1 LKDKDPNSNTFLSRF
16 FLEKTKEN
24 LAGKPKDKNPAS
36 ENQTR
41 RKPIY
46 NTMGFQSFVVS
57 VTEQKKGGRSSS
69 FFRFSCCS
77 GHERKKVFFLWKKR
91 SQRRVLAFGL
101 PFWGKIIG
109 SIDVSLWSP
118 VKQAERS
125 EMGVVASIKRSTSD
139 TYSV

>member
-1 LKDKDPNSNTFLSRF
+1 MLFGSGKKF
-16 FLEKTKEN
+16 FLCEKGESKE
-24 LAGKPKDKNPAS
+24 
-36 ENQTR
+36 
-41 RKPIY
+41 
-46 NTMGFQSFVVS
+46 
-57 VTEQKKGGRSSS
+57 
-69 FFRFSCCS
+69 
-77 GHERKKVFFLWKKR
+77 
-91 SQRRVLAFGL
+91 VLAFGL

>member
-1 LKDKDPNSNTFLSRF
+1 
-16 FLEKTKEN
+16 
-24 LAGKPKDKNPAS
+24 
-36 ENQTR
+36 
-41 RKPIY
+41 
-46 NTMGFQSFVVS
+46 M
-57 VTEQKKGGRSSS
+57 
-69 FFRFSCCS
+69 
-77 GHERKKVFFLWKKR
+77 
-91 SQRRVLAFGL
+91 LAFGL

>member
-1 LKDKDPNSNTFLSRF
+1 
-16 FLEKTKEN
+16 
-24 LAGKPKDKNPAS
+24 
-36 ENQTR
+36 
-41 RKPIY
+41 
-46 NTMGFQSFVVS
+46 MGFSSFGVS
-57 VTEQKKGGRSSS
+57 VAGEVAEQKKREGEEE
-69 FFRFSCCS
+69 FFFFFLVFSCS
-77 GHERKKVFFLWKKR
+77 GQEKNSFCVKKE